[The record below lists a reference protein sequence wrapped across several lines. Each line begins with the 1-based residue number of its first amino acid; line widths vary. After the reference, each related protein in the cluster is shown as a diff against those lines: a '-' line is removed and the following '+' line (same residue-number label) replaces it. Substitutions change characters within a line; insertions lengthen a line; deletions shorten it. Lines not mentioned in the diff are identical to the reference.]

1 MSLNLYLTTNKPNFG
16 TILEKD
22 ASASFFFEKNS
33 QKRQRNALI
42 YVNNKMLRRFY
53 ILLLYLGIAIPVVLR
68 AQLITNNALNPQGLV
83 QNVLLGNGVT
93 VSNVTY
99 NGSPVAIA
107 QFTAANTTL
116 GINSG
121 IVLTTGTT
129 LPNGDGP
136 QGPNDASGA
145 GVDNN
150 MGGFNLLSQAINGTQ
165 TYNAAILEFDFIP
178 YADTV
183 RFKYVFGS
191 DEYPEFAPPNNTT
204 YNDVFGFFISGPGI
218 TGFQNIAKLPNG
230 AVVSINNVNSITNP
244 FYFVYNG
251 DGNTAPYNQS
261 PQYIQYDGLTKV
273 LEAVSQVQCGQSY
286 HLIIAIADVGDGQWD
301 SGIFLEAA
309 SLSTLTPVDISHT
322 LSQQVFPNPDWM
334 AEGCVSAT
342 VTLERQANL
351 NQALTIPIQL
361 SGTATNGIDYS
372 GVPSSITF
380 GPGQSMVSFTIN
392 SLTDALTEGLET
404 IILTF
409 PITDPCGNITPL
421 VLDLY
426 IQDNQPMELNLSTS
440 AISCPGDPVTIVSQ
454 IIGGLQPYTYQW
466 STGQNTASI
475 TYTPTATQAIWLSV
489 IDACSG
495 IPAYDT
501 IIVSVPVFAPLQL
514 QTSADIT
521 EICPYIES
529 MIGVSASGGSGQYN
543 YLWTTNGA
551 VSGLTDSLLVN
562 PGSSTTYYINV
573 SDNCGNTIQDSIIYT
588 ILSPPLVVQTNGPF
602 EICPGDSV
610 LLTVTASGGYGNYYY
625 LWSNQQTTDQIWVAP
640 QVSSSYFVQVSDEC
654 QTFTVIGVAQVQVVK
669 PLANFYI
676 LSQNPMQGLPV
687 QFENA
692 SANAWSYTWYFGDG
706 NGSFLVNPSHTF
718 TNPGPYEITLIATD
732 QKGCLDSISKW
743 INIAPERY
751 IYLPNS
757 FTPDGDGL
765 NEYFYG
771 RFIGLMSARFYIFNR
786 WGEQVFFSDELNF
799 VWDATYEGTPVQD
812 GTYTWYL
819 IYEIEKGIYEDLSGH
834 VNVIR

>member
-1 MSLNLYLTTNKPNFG
+1 MMLQRLSIWLFLIGNF
-16 TILEKD
+16 
-22 ASASFFFEKNS
+22 
-33 QKRQRNALI
+33 
-42 YVNNKMLRRFY
+42 
-53 ILLLYLGIAIPVVLR
+53 IPQISC
-68 AQLITNNALNPQGLV
+68 AQLITNNSLNPQGLV
-83 QNVLLGNGVT
+83 QNILLGNGVT

-121 IVLTTGTT
+121 IVMTTGTT

-150 MGGFNLLSQAINGTQ
+150 MGGFNLLSQAIQGTQ

-178 YADTV
+178 YADTI

-230 AVVSINNVNSITNP
+230 AVVSINNVNTITNP
-244 FYFVYNG
+244 FYFVNNG

-261 PQYIQYDGLTKV
+261 PQYIQYDGFTKV
-273 LEAVSQVQCGQSY
+273 LEAVSQVQCGQTY
-286 HLIIAIADVGDGQWD
+286 HLILAIADVGDGQWD
-301 SGIFLEAA
+301 SGIFLEAN
-309 SLSTLTPVDISHT
+309 SLSTITPVEIEHT
-322 LSQQVFPNPDWM
+322 LSQQVFANPDWM
-334 AEGCVSAT
+334 AEGCVT
-342 VTLERQANL
+342 TNVTLTRQSNL
-351 NQALTIPIQL
+351 NQNLTIPIQL

-372 GVPSSITF
+372 GIPASINF
-380 GPGQSMVSFTIN
+380 PPGQNTASFTIQ
-392 SLTDALTEGLET
+392 SLTDALVEGLET
-404 IILTF
+404 LTLTF
-409 PITDPCGNITPL
+409 PITDPCGNTTPL
-421 VLDLY
+421 VLDLW
-426 IQDNQPMELNLSTS
+426 IQDNQPMQVTLSSSPIT
-440 AISCPGDPVTIVSQ
+440 CPGDPVTINSQ
-454 IIGGLQPYTYQW
+454 ISGGVQPYTYQW
-466 STGQNTASI
+466 STGQNTGSM
-475 TYTPTATQAIWLSV
+475 TFTPTNTQSVWLAVS
-489 IDACSG
+489 DACTG

-501 IIVSVPVFAPLQL
+501 ILVTVPVLSPLTIL
-514 QTSADIT
+514 TSPDIT
-521 EICPYIES
+521 EICPYIPATL
-529 MIGVSASGGSGQYN
+529 GVQASGGSGQYT
-543 YLWTTNGA
+543 YAWTINN
-551 VSGLTDSLLVN
+551 VLSGTTDSLLVN
-562 PGSSTTYYINV
+562 PGSSSMYLITVT
-573 SDNCGNTIQDSIIYT
+573 DNCGNTIQDSINYT
-588 ILSPPLVVQTNGPF
+588 ILSPPLVLQMNGPF
-602 EICPGDSV
+602 QICPGDSV
-610 LLTVTASGGYGNYYY
+610 DLLVSATGGYGNYYY
-625 LWSNQQTTDQIWVAP
+625 NWSTSATTPQITVAP
-640 QVSSSYFVQVSDEC
+640 QNTTSYFVQVSDEC
-654 QTFTVIGVAQVQVVK
+654 QTFSVTAVALVQVVK

-676 LSQNPMQGLPV
+676 MSQDPMQGLPV

-692 SANAWSYTWYFGDG
+692 SLNAWSYTWAFGDG
-706 NGSFLVNPSHTF
+706 NGSFLVNPIHTY
-718 TNPGPYEITLIATD
+718 TQPGSYEITLIATN
-732 QKGCLDSISKW
+732 QEGCIDSISKW
-743 INIAPERY
+743 IEIAPERY

-786 WGEQVFFSDELNF
+786 WGEEIFFSDQLNF
-799 VWDATYEGTPVQD
+799 VWDATYEGIPVQD

>member
-1 MSLNLYLTTNKPNFG
+1 ML
-16 TILEKD
+16 
-22 ASASFFFEKNS
+22 
-33 QKRQRNALI
+33 QRLS
-42 YVNNKMLRRFY
+42 
-53 ILLLYLGIAIPVVLR
+53 ILLFLIGNFIPLISR
-68 AQLITNNALNPQGLV
+68 AQLITNNSLNPQGLV
-83 QNVLLGNGVT
+83 QNILLGNGVT

-121 IVLTTGTT
+121 IVMTTGTT

-136 QGPNDASGA
+136 HGPNDASGA

-150 MGGFNLLSQAINGTQ
+150 MGGFNLLSQAIQGTQ

-178 YADTV
+178 YADTI

-230 AVVSINNVNSITNP
+230 AVVSINNVNTITNA
-244 FYFVYNG
+244 FYFVNNG

-261 PQYIQYDGLTKV
+261 PQYIQYDGFTKV
-273 LEAVSQVQCGQSY
+273 LEAVSQVQCGQTY
-286 HLIIAIADVGDGQWD
+286 HLILAIADVGDGQWD
-301 SGIFLEAA
+301 SGIFLEAN
-309 SLSTLTPVDISHT
+309 SLSTITPVEIEHT
-322 LSQQVFPNPDWM
+322 LSQQVFANPDWM
-334 AEGCVSAT
+334 AEGCVT
-342 VTLERQANL
+342 TNVTLTRQANL
-351 NQALTIPIQL
+351 NQNLTIPIQL

-372 GVPSSITF
+372 GIPTSINF
-380 GPGQSMVSFTIN
+380 PPGQTTASFTIQ
-392 SLTDALTEGLET
+392 SLTDALVEGLET
-404 IILTF
+404 LTLTF

-421 VLDLY
+421 VLDLW
-426 IQDNQPMELNLSTS
+426 IQDNQPMQVTLTS
-440 AISCPGDPVTIVSQ
+440 SPITCPGDPVTINSQ
-454 IIGGLQPYTYQW
+454 ISGGIQPYTYQW
-466 STGQNTASI
+466 STGQNTGSM
-475 TYTPTATQAIWLSV
+475 TFTPTNTQSVWLAVS
-489 IDACSG
+489 DACTG

-501 IIVSVPVFAPLQL
+501 ILVTIPVLSPLTIL
-514 QTSADIT
+514 TSPDIT
-521 EICPYIES
+521 EICPYIPATL
-529 MIGVSASGGSGQYN
+529 GVQASGGSGQYT
-543 YLWTTNGA
+543 YSWTINN
-551 VSGLTDSLLVN
+551 VLSGTTDSLLVN
-562 PGSSTTYYINV
+562 PGSSSIYLITVT
-573 SDNCGNTIQDSIIYT
+573 DNCGNTIQDSISYT
-588 ILSPPLVVQTNGPF
+588 ILSPPLVLQMNGPF
-602 EICPGDSV
+602 QICPGDSV
-610 LLTVTASGGYGNYYY
+610 DLLVSATGGYGNYYY
-625 LWSNQQTTDQIWVAP
+625 NWSTSATTPQITVAP
-640 QVSSSYFVQVSDEC
+640 QNSTSYFVQVSDEC
-654 QTFTVIGVAQVQVVK
+654 QTFSVTAVALVQVVK

-676 LSQNPMQGLPV
+676 MSQDPMQGLPV

-692 SANAWSYTWYFGDG
+692 SLNAWSYTWAFGDG
-706 NGSFLVNPSHTF
+706 NGSFLVNPIHTY
-718 TNPGPYEITLIATD
+718 TLPGSYEITLIATN
-732 QKGCLDSISKW
+732 QEGCIDSISKW
-743 INIAPERY
+743 IEIAPERY

-786 WGEQVFFSDELNF
+786 WGEEIFFSDQLNF
-799 VWDATYEGTPVQD
+799 VWDATYEGIPVQD

>member
-1 MSLNLYLTTNKPNFG
+1 ML
-16 TILEKD
+16 
-22 ASASFFFEKNS
+22 
-33 QKRQRNALI
+33 QRLS
-42 YVNNKMLRRFY
+42 
-53 ILLLYLGIAIPVVLR
+53 ILLFLIGNFIPQISR
-68 AQLITNNALNPQGLV
+68 AQLITNNSLNPQGLV
-83 QNVLLGNGVT
+83 QNILLGNGVT

-121 IVLTTGTT
+121 IVMTTGTT

-150 MGGFNLLSQAINGTQ
+150 MGGFNLLSQAIQGTQ

-178 YADTV
+178 YADTI

-230 AVVSINNVNSITNP
+230 AVVSINNVNTITNP
-244 FYFVYNG
+244 FYFVNNG

-261 PQYIQYDGLTKV
+261 PQYIQYDGFTKV
-273 LEAVSQVQCGQSY
+273 LEAVSQVQCGQTY
-286 HLIIAIADVGDGQWD
+286 HLILAIADVGDGQWD
-301 SGIFLEAA
+301 SGIFLEAN
-309 SLSTLTPVDISHT
+309 SLSTITPVEIDHT
-322 LSQQVFPNPDWM
+322 LSQQVFANPDWM
-334 AEGCVSAT
+334 AEGCVT
-342 VTLERQANL
+342 TNVTLTRQSNL
-351 NQALTIPIQL
+351 NQNLTIPIQL

-372 GVPSSITF
+372 GIPASINF
-380 GPGQSMVSFTIN
+380 PPGQTTASFTIQ
-392 SLTDALTEGLET
+392 SLTDALVEGLET
-404 IILTF
+404 LTLTF

-421 VLDLY
+421 VLDLW
-426 IQDNQPMELNLSTS
+426 IQDNQPMQVILTS
-440 AISCPGDPVTIVSQ
+440 SPITCPGDPVTINSQ
-454 IIGGLQPYTYQW
+454 ISGGVQPYTYQW
-466 STGQNTASI
+466 STGQNTGSMI
-475 TYTPTATQAIWLSV
+475 FTPTTTQSVWLAVS
-489 IDACSG
+489 DACTG

-501 IIVSVPVFAPLQL
+501 ILVTVPVLSPLTIQA
-514 QTSADIT
+514 SPDVT
-521 EICPYIES
+521 EICPYIPATL
-529 MIGVSASGGSGQYN
+529 GVQASGGSGQYT
-543 YLWTTNGA
+543 YVWTINN
-551 VSGLTDSLLVN
+551 VLSGTTDSLLVN
-562 PGSSTTYYINV
+562 PGSSSMYLITVT
-573 SDNCGNTIQDSIIYT
+573 DNCGNTIQDSISYT
-588 ILSPPLVVQTNGPF
+588 ILSPPLVLQMNGPF
-602 EICPGDSV
+602 QICPGDSV
-610 LLTVTASGGYGNYYY
+610 DLLVSATGGYGNYYY
-625 LWSNQQTTDQIWVAP
+625 NWSTSATTPQITVAP
-640 QVSSSYFVQVSDEC
+640 QNTTSYFVQVSDEC
-654 QTFTVIGVAQVQVVK
+654 QTFSVTAVALVQVVK

-676 LSQNPMQGLPV
+676 MSQDPMQGLPV

-692 SANAWSYTWYFGDG
+692 SYNAWSYTWAFGDG
-706 NGSFLVNPSHTF
+706 DGSFLVNPIHTY
-718 TNPGPYEITLIATD
+718 TQPGSYEITLIATN
-732 QKGCLDSISKW
+732 QEGCIDSISKW
-743 INIAPERY
+743 IEIAPERF

-786 WGEQVFFSDELNF
+786 WGEEIFFSDQLNF
-799 VWDATYEGTPVQD
+799 VWDATYEGIPVQD

>member
-1 MSLNLYLTTNKPNFG
+1 MML
-16 TILEKD
+16 
-22 ASASFFFEKNS
+22 
-33 QKRQRNALI
+33 QRLS
-42 YVNNKMLRRFY
+42 
-53 ILLLYLGIAIPVVLR
+53 ILLFLIGNFIPQISR
-68 AQLITNNALNPQGLV
+68 AQLITNNSLNPQGLV
-83 QNVLLGNGVT
+83 QNILLGNGVT

-121 IVLTTGTT
+121 IVMTTGTT

-145 GVDNN
+145 GVENN
-150 MGGFNLLSQAINGTQ
+150 MGGFNLLSQAIQGTQ

-178 YADTV
+178 YADTI

-230 AVVSINNVNSITNP
+230 AVVSINNVNTITNP
-244 FYFVYNG
+244 FYFVNNG

-261 PQYIQYDGLTKV
+261 PQYIQYDGFTKV
-273 LEAVSQVQCGQSY
+273 LEAVSQVQCGQTY
-286 HLIIAIADVGDGQWD
+286 HLILAIADVGDGQWD
-301 SGIFLEAA
+301 SGIFLEAN
-309 SLSTLTPVDISHT
+309 SLSTITPVEIDHT
-322 LSQQVFPNPDWM
+322 LSQQVFANPDWM
-334 AEGCVSAT
+334 AEGCVT
-342 VTLERQANL
+342 TNVTLTRQSNL
-351 NQALTIPIQL
+351 NQNLTIPIQL

-372 GVPSSITF
+372 GIPASINF
-380 GPGQSMVSFTIN
+380 PPGQTTASFTIQ
-392 SLTDALTEGLET
+392 SLTDALVEGLET
-404 IILTF
+404 LTLTF

-421 VLDLY
+421 VLDLW
-426 IQDNQPMELNLSTS
+426 IQDNQPMQVILTS
-440 AISCPGDPVTIVSQ
+440 SPITCPGDPVTINSQ
-454 IIGGLQPYTYQW
+454 ISGGVQPYTYQW
-466 STGQNTASI
+466 STGQNTGSMI
-475 TYTPTATQAIWLSV
+475 FTPTTTQSVWLAVS
-489 IDACSG
+489 DACTG

-501 IIVSVPVFAPLQL
+501 ILVTVPVLSPLTIQA
-514 QTSADIT
+514 SPDVT
-521 EICPYIES
+521 EICPYIPATL
-529 MIGVSASGGSGQYN
+529 GVQASGGSGQYT
-543 YLWTTNGA
+543 YVWTINN
-551 VSGLTDSLLVN
+551 VLSGTTDSLLVN
-562 PGSSTTYYINV
+562 PGSSSMYLITVT
-573 SDNCGNTIQDSIIYT
+573 DNCGNTIQDSISYT
-588 ILSPPLVVQTNGPF
+588 ILSPPLVLQMNGPF
-602 EICPGDSV
+602 QICPGDSV
-610 LLTVTASGGYGNYYY
+610 DLLVSATGGYGNYYY
-625 LWSNQQTTDQIWVAP
+625 NWSTSATTPQITVAP
-640 QVSSSYFVQVSDEC
+640 QNTTSYFVQVSDEC
-654 QTFTVIGVAQVQVVK
+654 QTFSVTAVALVQVVK

-676 LSQNPMQGLPV
+676 MSQDPMQGLPV

-692 SANAWSYTWYFGDG
+692 SYNAWSYTWAFGDG
-706 NGSFLVNPSHTF
+706 DGSFLVNPIHTY
-718 TNPGPYEITLIATD
+718 TQPGSYEITLIATN
-732 QKGCLDSISKW
+732 QEGCIDSITKW
-743 INIAPERY
+743 IEIAPERF

-786 WGEQVFFSDELNF
+786 WGEEIFFSDQLNF
-799 VWDATYEGTPVQD
+799 VWDATYEGIPVQD

>member
-1 MSLNLYLTTNKPNFG
+1 MMFQRLSIWLFLIGNF
-16 TILEKD
+16 
-22 ASASFFFEKNS
+22 
-33 QKRQRNALI
+33 
-42 YVNNKMLRRFY
+42 
-53 ILLLYLGIAIPVVLR
+53 IPQISC
-68 AQLITNNALNPQGLV
+68 AQLITNNSLNPQGLV
-83 QNVLLGNGVT
+83 QNILLGNGVT

-121 IVLTTGTT
+121 IVMTTGTT

-150 MGGFNLLSQAINGTQ
+150 MGGFNLLSQAIQGTQ

-178 YADTV
+178 YADTI

-230 AVVSINNVNSITNP
+230 AVVSINNVNTITNP
-244 FYFVYNG
+244 FYFVNNG

-261 PQYIQYDGLTKV
+261 PQYIQYDGFTKV
-273 LEAVSQVQCGQSY
+273 LEAVSQVQCGQTY
-286 HLIIAIADVGDGQWD
+286 HLILAIADVGDGQWD
-301 SGIFLEAA
+301 SGIFLEAN
-309 SLSTLTPVDISHT
+309 SLSTITPVEIEHT
-322 LSQQVFPNPDWM
+322 LSQQVFANPDWM
-334 AEGCVSAT
+334 AEGCVT
-342 VTLERQANL
+342 TNVTLTRQSNL
-351 NQALTIPIQL
+351 NQNLTIPIQL

-372 GVPSSITF
+372 GIPASINF
-380 GPGQSMVSFTIN
+380 PPGQNTASFTIQ
-392 SLTDALTEGLET
+392 SLTDALVEGLET
-404 IILTF
+404 LTLTF
-409 PITDPCGNITPL
+409 PITDPCGNTTPL
-421 VLDLY
+421 VLDLW
-426 IQDNQPMELNLSTS
+426 IQDNQPMQVTLTS
-440 AISCPGDPVTIVSQ
+440 SPITCPGDPVTINSQ
-454 IIGGLQPYTYQW
+454 ISGGVQPYTYQW
-466 STGQNTASI
+466 STGQNTGSM
-475 TYTPTATQAIWLSV
+475 TFTPTNTQSVWLAVS
-489 IDACSG
+489 DACTG

-501 IIVSVPVFAPLQL
+501 ILITVPVLSPLTIL
-514 QTSADIT
+514 TSPDIT
-521 EICPYIES
+521 EICPYIPATL
-529 MIGVSASGGSGQYN
+529 GVQASGGSGQYT
-543 YLWTTNGA
+543 YAWTINN
-551 VSGLTDSLLVN
+551 VLSGTTDSLLVN
-562 PGSSTTYYINV
+562 PGSSSMYLITVT
-573 SDNCGNTIQDSIIYT
+573 DNCGNTIQDSINYT
-588 ILSPPLVVQTNGPF
+588 ILSPPLVLQMNGPF
-602 EICPGDSV
+602 QICPGDSV
-610 LLTVTASGGYGNYYY
+610 DLLVSATGGYGNYYY
-625 LWSNQQTTDQIWVAP
+625 NWSTSATTPQITVAP
-640 QVSSSYFVQVSDEC
+640 QNTTSYFVQVSDEC
-654 QTFTVIGVAQVQVVK
+654 QTFSVTAVALVQVVK

-676 LSQNPMQGLPV
+676 MSQDPMQGLPV

-692 SANAWSYTWYFGDG
+692 SLNAWSYTWAFGDG
-706 NGSFLVNPSHTF
+706 NGSFLVNPIHTY
-718 TNPGPYEITLIATD
+718 TQPGSYEITLIATN
-732 QKGCLDSISKW
+732 QEGCIDSISKW
-743 INIAPERY
+743 IEIAPERY

-786 WGEQVFFSDELNF
+786 WGEEIFFSDQLNF

>member
-1 MSLNLYLTTNKPNFG
+1 ML
-16 TILEKD
+16 
-22 ASASFFFEKNS
+22 
-33 QKRQRNALI
+33 QRLS
-42 YVNNKMLRRFY
+42 
-53 ILLLYLGIAIPVVLR
+53 ILLFLIGNFIPLISR
-68 AQLITNNALNPQGLV
+68 AQLITNNSLNPQGLV
-83 QNVLLGNGVT
+83 QNILLGNGVT

-121 IVLTTGTT
+121 IVMTTGTT

-136 QGPNDASGA
+136 HGPNDASGA

-150 MGGFNLLSQAINGTQ
+150 MGGFNLLSQAIQGTQ

-178 YADTV
+178 YADTI

-230 AVVSINNVNSITNP
+230 AVVSINNVNTITNA
-244 FYFVYNG
+244 FYFVNNG

-261 PQYIQYDGLTKV
+261 PQYIQYDGFTKV
-273 LEAVSQVQCGQSY
+273 LEAVSQVQCGQTY
-286 HLIIAIADVGDGQWD
+286 HLILAIADVGDGQWD
-301 SGIFLEAA
+301 SGIFLEAN
-309 SLSTLTPVDISHT
+309 SLSTITPVEIEHT
-322 LSQQVFPNPDWM
+322 LSQQVFANPDWM
-334 AEGCVSAT
+334 AEGCVT
-342 VTLERQANL
+342 TNVTLTRQANL
-351 NQALTIPIQL
+351 NQNLTIPIQL

-372 GVPSSITF
+372 GIPTSINF
-380 GPGQSMVSFTIN
+380 PPGQTTASFTIQ
-392 SLTDALTEGLET
+392 SLTDALVEGLET
-404 IILTF
+404 LTLTF

-421 VLDLY
+421 VLDLW
-426 IQDNQPMELNLSTS
+426 IQDNEPMQVTLTS
-440 AISCPGDPVTIVSQ
+440 SPITCPGDPVTINSQ
-454 IIGGLQPYTYQW
+454 ISGGIQPYTYQW
-466 STGQNTASI
+466 STGQNTGSM
-475 TYTPTATQAIWLSV
+475 TFTPTTTQSVWLAVS
-489 IDACSG
+489 DACTG

-501 IIVSVPVFAPLQL
+501 ILVTIPVLSPLTIL
-514 QTSADIT
+514 TSPDIT
-521 EICPYIES
+521 EICPYIPATL
-529 MIGVSASGGSGQYN
+529 GVQASGGSGQYT
-543 YLWTTNGA
+543 YSWTINN
-551 VSGLTDSLLVN
+551 VLSGTTDSLLVN
-562 PGSSTTYYINV
+562 PGSSSIYLITVT
-573 SDNCGNTIQDSIIYT
+573 DNCGNTIQDSISYT
-588 ILSPPLVVQTNGPF
+588 ILSPPLVLQMNGPF
-602 EICPGDSV
+602 QICPGDSV
-610 LLTVTASGGYGNYYY
+610 DLLVSATGGYGNYYY
-625 LWSNQQTTDQIWVAP
+625 NWSTSATTPQITVAP
-640 QVSSSYFVQVSDEC
+640 QNSTSYFVQVSDEC
-654 QTFTVIGVAQVQVVK
+654 QTFSVTAVALVQVVK

-676 LSQNPMQGLPV
+676 MSQDPMQGLPV

-692 SANAWSYTWYFGDG
+692 SLNAWSYTWAFGDG
-706 NGSFLVNPSHTF
+706 NGSFLVNPIHTY
-718 TNPGPYEITLIATD
+718 TQPGSYEITLIATN
-732 QKGCLDSISKW
+732 QEGCIDSISKW
-743 INIAPERY
+743 IEIAPERY

-786 WGEQVFFSDELNF
+786 WGEEIFFSDQLNF
-799 VWDATYEGTPVQD
+799 VWDATYEGIPVQD

>member
-1 MSLNLYLTTNKPNFG
+1 MML
-16 TILEKD
+16 
-22 ASASFFFEKNS
+22 
-33 QKRQRNALI
+33 QRLS
-42 YVNNKMLRRFY
+42 
-53 ILLLYLGIAIPVVLR
+53 ILLFLIGNFIPQISR
-68 AQLITNNALNPQGLV
+68 AQLITNNSLNPQGLV
-83 QNVLLGNGVT
+83 QNILLGNGVT

-121 IVLTTGTT
+121 IVMTTGTT

-150 MGGFNLLSQAINGTQ
+150 MGGFNLLSQAIQGTQ

-178 YADTV
+178 YADTI

-230 AVVSINNVNSITNP
+230 AVVSINNVNTITNP
-244 FYFVYNG
+244 FYFVNNG

-261 PQYIQYDGLTKV
+261 PQYIQYDGFTKV
-273 LEAVSQVQCGQSY
+273 LEAVSQVQCGQTY
-286 HLIIAIADVGDGQWD
+286 HLILAIADVGDGQWD
-301 SGIFLEAA
+301 SGIFLEAN
-309 SLSTLTPVDISHT
+309 SLSTITPVEIEHT
-322 LSQQVFPNPDWM
+322 LSQQVFANPDWM
-334 AEGCVSAT
+334 AEGCVT
-342 VTLERQANL
+342 TNVTLTRQSNL
-351 NQALTIPIQL
+351 NQNLTIPIQL

-372 GVPSSITF
+372 GIPASINF
-380 GPGQSMVSFTIN
+380 PPGQTTASFTIQ
-392 SLTDALTEGLET
+392 SLTDALVEGLET
-404 IILTF
+404 LTLTF

-421 VLDLY
+421 VLDLW
-426 IQDNQPMELNLSTS
+426 IQDNQPMQVILTS
-440 AISCPGDPVTIVSQ
+440 SPITCPGDPVTINSQ
-454 IIGGLQPYTYQW
+454 ISGGVQPYTYQW
-466 STGQNTASI
+466 STGQNTGSMI
-475 TYTPTATQAIWLSV
+475 FTPTTTQSVWLAVS
-489 IDACSG
+489 DACTG

-501 IIVSVPVFAPLQL
+501 ILVTVPVLSPLTIQA
-514 QTSADIT
+514 SPDVT
-521 EICPYIES
+521 EICPYIPATL
-529 MIGVSASGGSGQYN
+529 GVQASGGSGQYT
-543 YLWTTNGA
+543 YVWTINN
-551 VSGLTDSLLVN
+551 VLSGTTDSLLVN
-562 PGSSTTYYINV
+562 PGSSSMYLITVT
-573 SDNCGNTIQDSIIYT
+573 DNCGNTIQDSISYT
-588 ILSPPLVVQTNGPF
+588 ILSPSLVLQMNGPF
-602 EICPGDSV
+602 QICPGDSV
-610 LLTVTASGGYGNYYY
+610 DLLVSATGGYGNYYY
-625 LWSNQQTTDQIWVAP
+625 NWSTSATTPQITVAP
-640 QVSSSYFVQVSDEC
+640 QNTTSYFVQVSDEC
-654 QTFTVIGVAQVQVVK
+654 QTFSVTAVALVQVVK

-676 LSQNPMQGLPV
+676 MSQDPMQGLPV

-692 SANAWSYTWYFGDG
+692 SYNAWSYTWAFGDG
-706 NGSFLVNPSHTF
+706 DGSFLVNPIHTY
-718 TNPGPYEITLIATD
+718 TQPGSYEITLIATN
-732 QKGCLDSISKW
+732 QEGCIDSITKW
-743 INIAPERY
+743 IEIAPERF

-786 WGEQVFFSDELNF
+786 WGEEIFFSDQLNF
-799 VWDATYEGTPVQD
+799 VWDATYEGIPVQD

>member
-1 MSLNLYLTTNKPNFG
+1 ML
-16 TILEKD
+16 
-22 ASASFFFEKNS
+22 
-33 QKRQRNALI
+33 QRLS
-42 YVNNKMLRRFY
+42 
-53 ILLLYLGIAIPVVLR
+53 ILLFLIGSFIPQISR
-68 AQLITNNALNPQGLV
+68 AQLITNNSLNPQGLV
-83 QNVLLGNGVT
+83 QNILLGNGVT

-121 IVLTTGTT
+121 IVMTTGTT

-145 GVDNN
+145 GVENN
-150 MGGFNLLSQAINGTQ
+150 MGGFNLLSQAIQGTQ

-178 YADTV
+178 YADTI

-230 AVVSINNVNSITNP
+230 AVVSINNVNTSTNP
-244 FYFVYNG
+244 FYFVNNG

-261 PQYIQYDGLTKV
+261 PQYIQYDGFTKV
-273 LEAVSQVQCGQSY
+273 LEAVSQVQCGQTY
-286 HLIIAIADVGDGQWD
+286 HLILAIADVGDGQWD
-301 SGIFLEAA
+301 SGIFLEAN
-309 SLSTLTPVDISHT
+309 SLSTITPVEIDHT
-322 LSQQVFPNPDWM
+322 LSQQVFANPDWM
-334 AEGCVSAT
+334 AEGCVT
-342 VTLERQANL
+342 TNVTLTRQSNL
-351 NQALTIPIQL
+351 NQNLTIPIQL

-372 GVPSSITF
+372 GIPASINF
-380 GPGQSMVSFTIN
+380 PPGQTTASFTIQ
-392 SLTDALTEGLET
+392 SLTDALVEGLET
-404 IILTF
+404 LTLTF

-421 VLDLY
+421 VLDLW
-426 IQDNQPMELNLSTS
+426 IQDNQPMQVILTS
-440 AISCPGDPVTIVSQ
+440 SPITCPGDPVTINSQ
-454 IIGGLQPYTYQW
+454 ISGGVQPYTYQW
-466 STGQNTASI
+466 STGQNTGSMI
-475 TYTPTATQAIWLSV
+475 FTPTTTQSVWLAVS
-489 IDACSG
+489 DACTG

-501 IIVSVPVFAPLQL
+501 ILVTVPVLSPLTIQA
-514 QTSADIT
+514 SPDVT
-521 EICPYIES
+521 EICPYIPATL
-529 MIGVSASGGSGQYN
+529 GVQASGGSGQYT
-543 YLWTTNGA
+543 YVWTINN
-551 VSGLTDSLLVN
+551 VLSGTTDSLLVN
-562 PGSSTTYYINV
+562 PGSSSMYLITVT
-573 SDNCGNTIQDSIIYT
+573 DNCGNTIQDSISYT
-588 ILSPPLVVQTNGPF
+588 ILSPPLVLQMNGPF
-602 EICPGDSV
+602 QICPGDSV
-610 LLTVTASGGYGNYYY
+610 DLLVSATGGYGNYYY
-625 LWSNQQTTDQIWVAP
+625 NWSTSATTPQITVAP
-640 QVSSSYFVQVSDEC
+640 QNTTSYFVQVSDEC
-654 QTFTVIGVAQVQVVK
+654 QTFSVTAVALVQVVK

-676 LSQNPMQGLPV
+676 MSQDPMQGLPV

-692 SANAWSYTWYFGDG
+692 SYNAWSYTWAFGDG
-706 NGSFLVNPSHTF
+706 DGSFLVNPIHTY
-718 TNPGPYEITLIATD
+718 TQPGSYEITLIATN
-732 QKGCLDSISKW
+732 QEGCIDSITKW
-743 INIAPERY
+743 IEIAPERF

-786 WGEQVFFSDELNF
+786 WGEEIFFSDQLNF
-799 VWDATYEGTPVQD
+799 VWDATYEGIPVQD

>member
-1 MSLNLYLTTNKPNFG
+1 MMLQRISIWL
-16 TILEKD
+16 
-22 ASASFFFEKNS
+22 FF
-33 QKRQRNALI
+33 I
-42 YVNNKMLRRFY
+42 
-53 ILLLYLGIAIPVVLR
+53 GIFLPQLSR

-83 QNVLLGNGVT
+83 QNILLGNGVT

-121 IVLTTGTT
+121 IVMTTGTT

-136 QGPNDASGA
+136 QGPNNASGA

-150 MGGFNLLSQAINGTQ
+150 MGGFNLLSQAIQGTQ

-230 AVVSINNVNSITNP
+230 AVVSINNVNTITNP
-244 FYFVYNG
+244 FYFVNNG

-261 PQYIQYDGLTKV
+261 PQYIQYDGFTKV
-273 LEAVSQVQCGQSY
+273 LEAISKVQCGQTY
-286 HLIIAIADVGDGQWD
+286 HLILAIADVGDGQWD
-301 SGIFLEAA
+301 SGIFLEAN
-309 SLSTLTPVDISHT
+309 SLSTITPVEIEHT
-322 LSQQVFPNPDWM
+322 LSQQVFANPDWM
-334 AEGCVSAT
+334 AEGCVTTT
-342 VTLERQANL
+342 VTLTRQSNL
-351 NQALTIPIQL
+351 NQNLTIPVQL
-361 SGTATNGIDYS
+361 SGTATNGLDYS
-372 GVPSSITF
+372 GIPGSINF
-380 GPGQSMVSFTIN
+380 PPGQTTVSFNIQ
-392 SLTDALTEGLET
+392 SLTDALVEGLET
-404 IILTF
+404 LTLTF
-409 PITDPCGNITPL
+409 PLTDPCGNVTPL
-421 VLDLY
+421 VLDLW
-426 IQDNQPMELNLSTS
+426 IQDNQPMQVTLTS
-440 AISCPGDPVTIVSQ
+440 SPITCPGDPVTINSQ
-454 IIGGLQPYTYQW
+454 ISGGVQPYTYQW
-466 STGQNTASI
+466 STGQNTGSI
-475 TYTPTATQAIWLSV
+475 TFVPATSQTVWLAVS
-489 IDACSG
+489 DACTG

-501 IIVSVPVFAPLQL
+501 ILVTVPILSPMTIL
-514 QTSADIT
+514 TSPDIT
-521 EICPYIES
+521 EICPYIPATL
-529 MIGVSASGGSGQYN
+529 GVQVSGGSGQYT
-543 YLWTTNGA
+543 YLWTTNNLQ
-551 VSGLTDSLLVN
+551 SSTTDSLVVN
-562 PGSSTTYYINV
+562 PGSSSMYQITVT
-573 SDNCGNTIQDSIIYT
+573 DNCGNTIQDSVSYT
-588 ILSPPLVVQTNGPF
+588 ILSPPLVLQTNGPF
-602 EICPGDSV
+602 QICPGESV
-610 LLTVTASGGYGNYYY
+610 ALLVTASGGYGNYYY
-625 LWSNQQTTDQIWVAP
+625 NWSTTATTPQITVAP
-640 QVSSSYFVQVSDEC
+640 QNSTSYFVQVSDEC
-654 QTFTVIGVAQVQVVK
+654 QTFSVAAVAMVQVVK

-676 LSQNPMQGLPV
+676 MSQDPMQGLPV

-692 SANAWSYTWYFGDG
+692 SLNAWSYTWAFGDG
-706 NGSFLVNPSHTF
+706 NGSFLVNPTHTY
-718 TNPGPYEITLIATD
+718 TQPGAYEITLIATN
-732 QKGCLDSISKW
+732 QEGCIDSISKW
-743 INIAPERY
+743 IDIAPERY

-786 WGEQVFFSDELNF
+786 WGEEVFFSDQLNF
-799 VWDATYEGTPVQD
+799 VWDASYEGVPVQD

>member
-1 MSLNLYLTTNKPNFG
+1 MML
-16 TILEKD
+16 
-22 ASASFFFEKNS
+22 
-33 QKRQRNALI
+33 QRLS
-42 YVNNKMLRRFY
+42 
-53 ILLLYLGIAIPVVLR
+53 ILLFLIGNFIPQISR
-68 AQLITNNALNPQGLV
+68 AQLITNNSLNPQGLV
-83 QNVLLGNGVT
+83 QNILLGNGVT

-121 IVLTTGTT
+121 IVMTTGTT

-150 MGGFNLLSQAINGTQ
+150 MGGFNLLSQAIQGTQ

-178 YADTV
+178 YADTI

-230 AVVSINNVNSITNP
+230 AVVSINNVNTITNP
-244 FYFVYNG
+244 FYFVNNG

-261 PQYIQYDGLTKV
+261 PQYIQYDGFTKV
-273 LEAVSQVQCGQSY
+273 LEAVSQVQCGQTY
-286 HLIIAIADVGDGQWD
+286 HLILAIADVGDGQWD
-301 SGIFLEAA
+301 SGIFLEAN
-309 SLSTLTPVDISHT
+309 SLSTITPVEIDHT
-322 LSQQVFPNPDWM
+322 LSQQVFANPDWM
-334 AEGCVSAT
+334 AEGCVT
-342 VTLERQANL
+342 TNVTLTRQSNL
-351 NQALTIPIQL
+351 NQNLTIPIQL

-372 GVPSSITF
+372 GIPASINF
-380 GPGQSMVSFTIN
+380 PPGQTTASFTIQ
-392 SLTDALTEGLET
+392 SLTDALVEGLET
-404 IILTF
+404 LTLTF

-421 VLDLY
+421 VLDLW
-426 IQDNQPMELNLSTS
+426 IQDNQPMQVILTS
-440 AISCPGDPVTIVSQ
+440 SPITCPGDPVTINSQ
-454 IIGGLQPYTYQW
+454 ISGGVQPYTYQW
-466 STGQNTASI
+466 STGQNTGSMI
-475 TYTPTATQAIWLSV
+475 FTPTTTQSVWLAVS
-489 IDACSG
+489 DACTG

-501 IIVSVPVFAPLQL
+501 ILVTVPVLSPLTIQA
-514 QTSADIT
+514 SPDVT
-521 EICPYIES
+521 EICPYIPATL
-529 MIGVSASGGSGQYN
+529 GVQASGGSGQYT
-543 YLWTTNGA
+543 YVWTINN
-551 VSGLTDSLLVN
+551 VLSGTTDSLLVN
-562 PGSSTTYYINV
+562 PGSSSMYLITVT
-573 SDNCGNTIQDSIIYT
+573 DNCGNTIQDSISYT
-588 ILSPPLVVQTNGPF
+588 ILSPPLVLQMNGPF
-602 EICPGDSV
+602 QICPGDSV
-610 LLTVTASGGYGNYYY
+610 DLLVSATGGYGNYYY
-625 LWSNQQTTDQIWVAP
+625 NWSTSATTPQITVAP
-640 QVSSSYFVQVSDEC
+640 QNTTSYFVQVSDEC
-654 QTFTVIGVAQVQVVK
+654 QTFSVTAVALVQVVK

-676 LSQNPMQGLPV
+676 MSQDPMQGLPV

-692 SANAWSYTWYFGDG
+692 SYNAWSYTWAFGDG
-706 NGSFLVNPSHTF
+706 DGSFLVNPIHTY
-718 TNPGPYEITLIATD
+718 TQPGSYEITLIATN
-732 QKGCLDSISKW
+732 QEGCIDSISKW
-743 INIAPERY
+743 IEIAPERF

-786 WGEQVFFSDELNF
+786 WGEEIFFSDQLNF
-799 VWDATYEGTPVQD
+799 VWDATYEGIPVQD

>member
-1 MSLNLYLTTNKPNFG
+1 MMLQRISIWL
-16 TILEKD
+16 
-22 ASASFFFEKNS
+22 FF
-33 QKRQRNALI
+33 I
-42 YVNNKMLRRFY
+42 
-53 ILLLYLGIAIPVVLR
+53 GIFLPQVLR
-68 AQLITNNALNPQGLV
+68 AQLITNNSLNPQGLV
-83 QNVLLGNGVT
+83 QNILLGNGVT

-121 IVLTTGTT
+121 IVMTTGTT

-150 MGGFNLLSQAINGTQ
+150 MGGFNLLSQAIQGTQ

-230 AVVSINNVNSITNP
+230 AVVSINNVNTITNP
-244 FYFVYNG
+244 FYFVNNG

-261 PQYIQYDGLTKV
+261 PQYIQYDGFTKV
-273 LEAVSQVQCGQSY
+273 LEAVSQVQCGQTY
-286 HLIIAIADVGDGQWD
+286 HLILAIADVGDGQWD
-301 SGIFLEAA
+301 SGIFLEAN
-309 SLSTLTPVDISHT
+309 SLSTITPVEIEHT
-322 LSQQVFPNPDWM
+322 LSQQVFANPDWM
-334 AEGCVSAT
+334 AEGCVTTT
-342 VTLERQANL
+342 VTLTRQSNL
-351 NQALTIPIQL
+351 NQNLTIPVQL
-361 SGTATNGIDYS
+361 SGTAINGLDYS
-372 GVPSSITF
+372 GIPASINF
-380 GPGQSMVSFTIN
+380 PPGQTTVSFNIQ
-392 SLTDALTEGLET
+392 SLTDALVEGLET
-404 IILTF
+404 LTLTF
-409 PITDPCGNITPL
+409 PITDPCGNVTPL
-421 VLDLY
+421 VLDLW
-426 IQDNQPMELNLSTS
+426 IQDNQPMQVTLTS
-440 AISCPGDPVTIVSQ
+440 SPITCPGDPVTINSQ
-454 IIGGLQPYTYQW
+454 ISGGVQPYTYQW
-466 STGQNTASI
+466 STGQNTGSI
-475 TYTPTATQAIWLSV
+475 TFTPATSQSVWLAV
-489 IDACSG
+489 NDACTG

-501 IIVSVPVFAPLQL
+501 ILVTVPVLSPLTIL
-514 QTSADIT
+514 TSPDIT
-521 EICPYIES
+521 EICPYIPA
-529 MIGVSASGGSGQYN
+529 MLGVQASGGSGQYT
-543 YLWTTNGA
+543 YLWTTNN
-551 VSGLTDSLLVN
+551 VLSSTTDSLLVN
-562 PGSSTTYYINV
+562 PGSSSIYQITVT
-573 SDNCGNTIQDSIIYT
+573 DNCGNSIQDSISYN
-588 ILSPPLVVQTNGPF
+588 ILSPPLVLQTNGPF
-602 EICPGDSV
+602 QICPGDSV
-610 LLTVTASGGYGNYYY
+610 ALLVTASGGYGNYYY
-625 LWSNQQTTDQIWVAP
+625 NWSTTATTPQITVAP
-640 QVSSSYFVQVSDEC
+640 QNSTSYFVQVSDEC
-654 QTFTVIGVAQVQVVK
+654 QTFSVTAVAMVQVVK

-676 LSQNPMQGLPV
+676 MSQDPMQGLPV

-692 SANAWSYTWYFGDG
+692 SLNAWSYTWAFGDG
-706 NGSFLVNPSHTF
+706 NGSFLVNPIHTYIQ
-718 TNPGPYEITLIATD
+718 PGAYEITLIATN
-732 QKGCLDSISKW
+732 QEGCIDSISKW
-743 INIAPERY
+743 IDIAPERY

-786 WGEQVFFSDELNF
+786 WGEEVFFSDQLNF
-799 VWDATYEGTPVQD
+799 VWDASYEGVPVQD

>member
-1 MSLNLYLTTNKPNFG
+1 MMLQRLSIWLFLIGNF
-16 TILEKD
+16 
-22 ASASFFFEKNS
+22 
-33 QKRQRNALI
+33 
-42 YVNNKMLRRFY
+42 
-53 ILLLYLGIAIPVVLR
+53 IPQISR
-68 AQLITNNALNPQGLV
+68 AQLITNNSLNPQGLV
-83 QNVLLGNGVT
+83 QNILLGNGVT

-121 IVLTTGTT
+121 IVMTTGTT

-150 MGGFNLLSQAINGTQ
+150 MGGFNLLSQAIQGTQ

-178 YADTV
+178 YADTI

-230 AVVSINNVNSITNP
+230 AVVSINNVNTITNP
-244 FYFVYNG
+244 FYFVNNG

-261 PQYIQYDGLTKV
+261 PQYIQYDGFTKV
-273 LEAVSQVQCGQSY
+273 LEAVSQVQCGQTY
-286 HLIIAIADVGDGQWD
+286 HLILAIADVGDGQWD
-301 SGIFLEAA
+301 SGIFLEAN
-309 SLSTLTPVDISHT
+309 SLSTITPVEIEHT
-322 LSQQVFPNPDWM
+322 LSQQVFANPDWM
-334 AEGCVSAT
+334 AEGCVT
-342 VTLERQANL
+342 TNVTLTRQSNL
-351 NQALTIPIQL
+351 NQNLTIPIQL

-372 GVPSSITF
+372 GIPASINF
-380 GPGQSMVSFTIN
+380 PPGQATASFTIQ
-392 SLTDALTEGLET
+392 SLTDALVEGLET
-404 IILTF
+404 LTLTF
-409 PITDPCGNITPL
+409 PITDPCGNTTPL
-421 VLDLY
+421 VLDLW
-426 IQDNQPMELNLSTS
+426 IQDNQPMQVTLSSSPIT
-440 AISCPGDPVTIVSQ
+440 CPGDPVTINSQ
-454 IIGGLQPYTYQW
+454 ISGGVQPYTYQW
-466 STGQNTASI
+466 STGQNTGSM
-475 TYTPTATQAIWLSV
+475 TFTPTNTQSVWLAVS
-489 IDACSG
+489 DACTG

-501 IIVSVPVFAPLQL
+501 ILVTVPVLSPLTIL
-514 QTSADIT
+514 TSPDIT
-521 EICPYIES
+521 EICPYIPATL
-529 MIGVSASGGSGQYN
+529 GVQASGGSGQYT
-543 YLWTTNGA
+543 YAWTINN
-551 VSGLTDSLLVN
+551 VLSGTTDSLLVN
-562 PGSSTTYYINV
+562 PGSSSMYLITVT
-573 SDNCGNTIQDSIIYT
+573 DNCGNTIQDSINYT
-588 ILSPPLVVQTNGPF
+588 ILSPPLVLQMNGPF
-602 EICPGDSV
+602 QICPGDSV
-610 LLTVTASGGYGNYYY
+610 DLLVSATGGYGNYYY
-625 LWSNQQTTDQIWVAP
+625 NWSTSATTPQITVAP
-640 QVSSSYFVQVSDEC
+640 QNTTSYFVQVSDEC
-654 QTFTVIGVAQVQVVK
+654 QTFSVTAVALVQVVK

-676 LSQNPMQGLPV
+676 MSQDPMQGLPV

-692 SANAWSYTWYFGDG
+692 SLNAWSYTWAFGDG
-706 NGSFLVNPSHTF
+706 NGSFLVNPIHTY
-718 TNPGPYEITLIATD
+718 TQPGSYEITLIATN
-732 QKGCLDSISKW
+732 QEGCIDSISKW
-743 INIAPERY
+743 IEIAPERY

-786 WGEQVFFSDELNF
+786 WGEEIFFSDQLNF
-799 VWDATYEGTPVQD
+799 VWDATYEGIPVQD

>member
-1 MSLNLYLTTNKPNFG
+1 MMFQRLSIWLFLIGNF
-16 TILEKD
+16 
-22 ASASFFFEKNS
+22 
-33 QKRQRNALI
+33 
-42 YVNNKMLRRFY
+42 
-53 ILLLYLGIAIPVVLR
+53 IPQISC
-68 AQLITNNALNPQGLV
+68 AQLITNNSLNPQGLV
-83 QNVLLGNGVT
+83 QNILLGNGVT

-121 IVLTTGTT
+121 IVMTTGTT

-150 MGGFNLLSQAINGTQ
+150 MGGFNLLSQAIQGTQ

-178 YADTV
+178 YADTI

-230 AVVSINNVNSITNP
+230 AVVSINNVNTITNP
-244 FYFVYNG
+244 FYFVNNG

-261 PQYIQYDGLTKV
+261 PQYIQYDGFTKV
-273 LEAVSQVQCGQSY
+273 LEAVSQVQCGQTY
-286 HLIIAIADVGDGQWD
+286 HLILAIADVGDGQWD
-301 SGIFLEAA
+301 SGIFLEAN
-309 SLSTLTPVDISHT
+309 SLSTITPVEIEHT
-322 LSQQVFPNPDWM
+322 LSQQVFANPDWM
-334 AEGCVSAT
+334 AEGCVT
-342 VTLERQANL
+342 TNVTLTRQSNL
-351 NQALTIPIQL
+351 NQNLTIPIQL

-372 GVPSSITF
+372 GIPASINF
-380 GPGQSMVSFTIN
+380 PPGQNTASFTIQ
-392 SLTDALTEGLET
+392 SLTDALVEGLET
-404 IILTF
+404 LTLTF

-421 VLDLY
+421 VLDLW
-426 IQDNQPMELNLSTS
+426 IQDNQPMQVTLTS
-440 AISCPGDPVTIVSQ
+440 SPITCPGDPVTINSQ
-454 IIGGLQPYTYQW
+454 ISGGVQPYTYQW
-466 STGQNTASI
+466 STGQNTGSM
-475 TYTPTATQAIWLSV
+475 TFTPTNTQSVWLAVS
-489 IDACSG
+489 DACTG

-501 IIVSVPVFAPLQL
+501 ILVTVPVLSPLTIL
-514 QTSADIT
+514 TSPDIT
-521 EICPYIES
+521 EICPYIPATL
-529 MIGVSASGGSGQYN
+529 GVQASGGSGQYT
-543 YLWTTNGA
+543 YAWTINN
-551 VSGLTDSLLVN
+551 VLSGTTDSLLVN
-562 PGSSTTYYINV
+562 PGSSSMYLITVT
-573 SDNCGNTIQDSIIYT
+573 DNCGNTIQDSINYT
-588 ILSPPLVVQTNGPF
+588 ILSPPLVLQMNGPF
-602 EICPGDSV
+602 QICPGDSV
-610 LLTVTASGGYGNYYY
+610 DLLVSATGGYGNYYY
-625 LWSNQQTTDQIWVAP
+625 NWSTSETTPQITVAP
-640 QVSSSYFVQVSDEC
+640 QNTTSYFVQVSDEC
-654 QTFTVIGVAQVQVVK
+654 QTFSVTAVALVQVVK

-676 LSQNPMQGLPV
+676 MSQDPMQGLPV

-692 SANAWSYTWYFGDG
+692 SLNAWSYTWAFGDG
-706 NGSFLVNPSHTF
+706 NGSFLVNPIHTY
-718 TNPGPYEITLIATD
+718 TQPGSYEITLIATN
-732 QKGCLDSISKW
+732 QEGCIDSISKW
-743 INIAPERY
+743 IEIAPERY

-786 WGEQVFFSDELNF
+786 WGEEIFFSDQLNF
-799 VWDATYEGTPVQD
+799 VWDATYEGILVQD